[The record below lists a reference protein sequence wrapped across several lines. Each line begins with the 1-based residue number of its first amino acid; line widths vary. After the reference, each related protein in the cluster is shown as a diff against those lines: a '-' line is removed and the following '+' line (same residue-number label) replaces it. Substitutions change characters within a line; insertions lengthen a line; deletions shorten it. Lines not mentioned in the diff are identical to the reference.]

1 MEEVKIVQ
9 PLAERLQ
16 LLREEKEWTKTYVAK
31 QLGLK
36 NLGTY
41 ANWEYGTREPD
52 SEMLSKIASLYN
64 VSTDFLLGRTEERI
78 HLNDEEKIGRNII
91 SHFRLN
97 TSDMNIE
104 DIEELEEELIDFQD
118 FLIKK
123 AKEKKERNKKD

>member
-1 MEEVKIVQ
+1 MQ

-64 VSTDFLLGRTEERI
+64 VSTDYLLGRTEEKI
-78 HLNDEEKIGRNII
+78 HLNDEEKIGKNII

-97 TSDMNIE
+97 TSDMDIE

-123 AKEKKERNKKD
+123 AKEKKARNKKD

>member
-1 MEEVKIVQ
+1 MQ

-16 LLREEKEWTKTYVAK
+16 FLREEKEWTKTYVAK

-64 VSTDFLLGRTEERI
+64 VSTDFLLGRTEEKI
-78 HLNDEEKIGRNII
+78 HLNEEEKIGRNII

-97 TSDMNIE
+97 TSDMDVE

>member
-1 MEEVKIVQ
+1 MQ
-9 PLAERLQ
+9 TLAEKLQ

-64 VSTDFLLGRTEERI
+64 VSTDFLLGRTEDRI
-78 HLNDEEKIGRNII
+78 HPNDEEKIGRNII

-97 TSDMNIE
+97 TSDMDVE

-123 AKEKKERNKKD
+123 AKEKKARKKD

>member
-1 MEEVKIVQ
+1 MQ

>member
-1 MEEVKIVQ
+1 VQ
-9 PLAERLQ
+9 PLAKRLQ

-31 QLGLK
+31 QLGLN

-52 SEMLSKIASLYN
+52 SEMLSKIASLYD

-78 HLNDEEKIGRNII
+78 QLNDKEKIGKNII

-123 AKEKKERNKKD
+123 AKEKKKRNKKD

>member
-1 MEEVKIVQ
+1 MQ

-64 VSTDFLLGRTEERI
+64 VSTDFLLGRTEEKI
-78 HLNDEEKIGRNII
+78 HLNEEEKIGRNII

-97 TSDMNIE
+97 TSDMDVE

-123 AKEKKERNKKD
+123 AKQKKERNKKD

>member
-1 MEEVKIVQ
+1 MQ
-9 PLAERLQ
+9 PLAKRLQ

-31 QLGLK
+31 QLGLN

-52 SEMLSKIASLYN
+52 SEMLSKIASLYD

-78 HLNDEEKIGRNII
+78 QLNDKEKIGKNII

-123 AKEKKERNKKD
+123 AKEKKKRNKKD

>member
-1 MEEVKIVQ
+1 MQ
-9 PLAERLQ
+9 PLAKRLQ

-31 QLGLK
+31 QLGLN

-52 SEMLSKIASLYN
+52 SEMLSKIASLYD

-78 HLNDEEKIGRNII
+78 HLNDNEKIGKNII

-123 AKEKKERNKKD
+123 AKEKKKRNKKD

>member
-1 MEEVKIVQ
+1 MQ
-9 PLAERLQ
+9 PLAKRLQ

-31 QLGLK
+31 QLGLN

-52 SEMLSKIASLYN
+52 SEMLSKIASLYD

-78 HLNDEEKIGRNII
+78 QLNDKEKIGKNII